1 MQSKLKYLGILLP
14 ALLPLLVF
22 VAADELTNTTN
33 ALILAIGSGIAVF
46 IFTWVRNKKPDKFVL
61 VDTLLLAA
69 FGGISII
76 LHDEIFFKLK
86 PGIIQT
92 ILVAV
97 IGVSA
102 YSPKNLM
109 LNMARRYMPG
119 QEFNDVQVRQMRQ
132 QTRVLFWIFLG
143 HTLLVYYSAF
153 YMSKEAWAFISGGL
167 FYIVAGGW
175 LLVEFI
181 RQKIKMS
188 NIEWLPVLNEK
199 GNVIGKAT
207 RDQVHSGS
215 KVLHPVVHL
224 HIFNPDGKLYVQKR
238 QKNKKIQPGKWDTAV
253 GGHVSFKE
261 TPQKSLYREAREEIG
276 LTISEPQ
283 FLFSYIWESDVEREM
298 VYVFAYKTSAEP
310 VPNPKEL
317 LDGKYLSIQEV
328 KKNLGK
334 SFFTPNFEKEFQMLM
349 KHIRTK

>member
-22 VAADELTNTTN
+22 VAADEFTSTTN
-33 ALILAIGSGIAVF
+33 ALILAIISGIIVF
-46 IFTWVRNKKPDKFVL
+46 VFTWIRNKKPDKFVL
-61 VDTLLLAA
+61 IDTFLLAI
-69 FGGISII
+69 FGGISIV

-102 YSPKNLM
+102 YSPRNLM

-119 QEFNDVQVRQMRQ
+119 QELNDEQIRQMRQ
-132 QTRVLFWIFLG
+132 QTRALFWLFLA

-153 YMSKEAWAFISGGL
+153 FMSKEAWAFISGGL
-167 FYIVAGGW
+167 FYIVAGVW
-175 LLVEFI
+175 LLIEFA
-181 RQKIKMS
+181 RQKIRAA
-188 NIEWLPVLNEK
+188 NIEWLPVLDEK
-199 GNVIGKAT
+199 ANVIGKAT
-207 RDQVHSGS
+207 REQVHSGG

-224 HIFNPDGKLYVQKR
+224 HVFNSQGKLYVQQR

-253 GGHVSFKE
+253 GGHVAFKE
-261 TPQKSLYREAREEIG
+261 TPQKSLYREAQEELG
-276 LTISEPQ
+276 LKISEPQ
-283 FLFSYIWESDVEREM
+283 FLFSYIWESDIEREM
-298 VYVFAYKTSAEP
+298 IYVFAYKTSIEP
-310 VPNPKEL
+310 IPNPKEL
-317 LDGKYLSIQEV
+317 LDGKFMSIQEV

-334 SFFTPNFEKEFQMLM
+334 NFFTPNFEKEFPMLM
-349 KHIRTK
+349 KYIRK